1 MGLTWSKCKTQ
12 GTTTGSDLPFLGEKS
27 SSLGARVDRDPYPNR
42 RHLSIFPWNSVATR
56 EPKKE
61 QKHIFFSL
69 VQYAPRLPMVHHYF
83 PPEHSI
89 LFSWGYTPFLDT
101 STHPNM
107 ILIIYIY
114 IYQSYPIERHQY
126 QHYVYIYVYSP
137 WENITIIISRIIS
150 QILSSYAQNS
160 ELDFPKSVSTTYNS
174 TNLFHL
180 AVQWTILS
188 YNFHAYGPCLWL
200 CVIHHCS

>member
-27 SSLGARVDRDPYPNR
+27 SSLGARVDRDPYANR
-42 RHLSIFPWNSVATR
+42 RHLSIFAWNSVATR

-107 ILIIYIY
+107 ILITYIY
-114 IYQSYPIERHQY
+114 ISIISHRTSPIPTLCIYICIFPLGKYHHY
-126 QHYVYIYVYSP
+126 YIQHTIP
-137 WENITIIISRIIS
+137 NIIIICPKFRVRLP
-150 QILSSYAQNS
+150 QI
-160 ELDFPKSVSTTYNS
+160 
-174 TNLFHL
+174 
-180 AVQWTILS
+180 
-188 YNFHAYGPCLWL
+188 CLHN
-200 CVIHHCS
+200 I